1 MKNARLHFLLLSV
14 LGAAAV
20 LLGRHLQTG
29 AASGGGGEGPATAS
43 TLPPA
48 RPGRPVPPSSVPGTA
63 HDLAALRRIASGL
76 SAGDAVESGQM
87 SRLST
92 PALREMINALGETI
106 WPSGPVPDGFQAR
119 LEAIRL
125 AAAELYHRDGDAAH
139 AWAESLSPDNLR
151 EAVLRA
157 VILAAARDQSLLA
170 KSWLDRFQ
178 AEPGAKKMGEFRD
191 AALRGAMERGNMED
205 IARLLSEP
213 LSDSGQFPTIDFPEG
228 FDFAG
233 LFGILEKKADPSGP
247 FAHWALR
254 DPDSAWAALKQR
266 HSSGE
271 YASGSLDHL
280 FPILFHATL
289 LRDGTEKGV
298 SSAIARLAELSP
310 EQRGQCLLGF
320 GLERAGISVGAAAAL
335 ATSLPP
341 ADRQPLIT
349 SLLRQIQQKGVHEKS
364 FAILAAL
371 PREEMLGHLAT
382 AYRQGANPSDPFSH
396 PDAATRPSRLPG
408 GMDEATS
415 RYFTDAATRLRLT
428 PQELAR
434 ISRP

>member
-14 LGAAAV
+14 LGAATV
-20 LLGRHLQTG
+20 LLGRYLQTG
-29 AASGGGGEGPATAS
+29 AASGGGGDGPAAAS

-48 RPGRPVPPSSVPGTA
+48 RPGRPVPASSVPGTA
-63 HDLAALRRIASGL
+63 HDLAALRRIAAGL
-76 SAGDAVESGQM
+76 SAGDAVESGQI
-87 SRLST
+87 SRMST
-92 PALREMINALGETI
+92 PALREMITTLGASLS
-106 WPSGPVPDGFQAR
+106 SGPVPDDFQAR
-119 LEAIRL
+119 HEAIRL

-139 AWAESLSPDNLR
+139 AWAESLSPESLR

-157 VILAAARDQSLLA
+157 VILAAARDQPLLA

-178 AEPGAKKMGEFRD
+178 AEPGVKKVWDFHD
-191 AALRGAMERGNMED
+191 VALRGAMERGNMED

-254 DPDSAWAALKQR
+254 DPDSAWAALKKR

-271 YASGSLDHL
+271 YASGSLEHL

-289 LRDGTEKGV
+289 LRDGTDEGV
-298 SSAIARLAELSP
+298 ATAIARLGELSP
-310 EQRGQCLLGF
+310 EQRGRCLLEF
-320 GLERAGISVGAAAAL
+320 RLERAGISVGAATAL
-335 ATSLPP
+335 ATRLPP
-341 ADRQPLIT
+341 ADRLPLIA
-349 SLLRQIQQKGVHEKS
+349 SLLRQISQKGVHEKS

-382 AYRQGANPSDPFSH
+382 AYRQGADPSDPFAH
-396 PDAATRPSRLPG
+396 PDAARRPSGLPG